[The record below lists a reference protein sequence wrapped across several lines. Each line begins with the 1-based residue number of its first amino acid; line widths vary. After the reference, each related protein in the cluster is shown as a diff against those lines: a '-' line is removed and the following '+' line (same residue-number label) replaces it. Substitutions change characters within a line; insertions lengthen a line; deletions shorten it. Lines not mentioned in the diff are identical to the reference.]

1 MTRALLLLLAWAGI
15 ARADPPSTPA
25 SPDPAPPSAP
35 PAAKLDTAPLEAPA
49 SPAPAEPP
57 APVVPGP
64 RRPVVGFDVRGDSK
78 VTPKTLGYLAHV
90 ELGDLV
96 GDGDVARLQQA
107 LVSSEL
113 FKSVAVTLEDAAP
126 VAPGAASPGVIVV
139 ATAVDKHSWIAA
151 PTVFA
156 LPGNKAFGVGFAE
169 NNFQG
174 TAQKFLL
181 YGQIGTKTSL
191 LFATFLDPAFH
202 GSKLTWRTDIYAFRR
217 QIQEYLNPR
226 DDPGS
231 FAIERSTTATYLG
244 GGALIGWNF
253 LWWLVG
259 DVRLRGAYVYFRDAQ
274 DEQGNALPIPE
285 KDGWD
290 FTLQLHLTLD
300 RRHHSYGVTWG
311 PYAQLTLEPSVPVID
326 SYGYQIAAL
335 RAYYSWKFFQEHELE
350 IRGGLS
356 VGRHIPLHE
365 ELTIGGTPDL
375 RGYDVDQ
382 FRGDTRAVARAEYS
396 VPLFKYRFLAFRG
409 IGFYDAGY
417 AGFHARRTEDRDYLA
432 SQLGAGYGRSDVG
445 LGLRVYLN
453 NIVLPLLGLDFGWG
467 IEARAPEIYFEVGL
481 TDF

>member
-1 MTRALLLLLAWAGI
+1 MKRALVLLLAVTGI
-15 ARADPPSTPA
+15 ASADPPSQPA
-25 SPDPAPPSAP
+25 TSDPALPSAP
-35 PAAKLDTAPLEAPA
+35 ATKPDTAPLVTPP
-49 SPAPAEPP
+49 SPPPVAPP
-57 APVVPGP
+57 AKAEPGP
-64 RRPVVGFDVRGDSK
+64 RRPVIGFEVRGDSK
-78 VTPKTLGYLAHV
+78 VTNKTLGYLAHV
-90 ELGDLV
+90 ELGELI
-96 GDGDVARLQQA
+96 GEGDVARLEQA

-113 FKSVAVTLEDAAP
+113 FKTVKVTLEDAAP
-126 VAPGAASPGVIVV
+126 VVAGTASPGVIIV
-139 ATAVDKHSWIAA
+139 ATANDKHSWIAA

-191 LFATFLDPAFH
+191 FFGTFLDPAFH

-217 QIQEYLNPR
+217 QIAEYANPR
-226 DDPGS
+226 DDASS

-253 LWWLVG
+253 RWWMVG
-259 DVRLRGAYVYFRDAQ
+259 DLRLRGAYVYFRDAQ
-274 DEQGNALPIPE
+274 DESGHPLPIPE

-290 FTLQLHLTLD
+290 FTLQAHLTLD
-300 RRHHSYGVTWG
+300 ARHHYYGVTWG

-326 SYGYQIAAL
+326 SYGYQSAAL
-335 RAYYSWKFFQEHELE
+335 RAYYSWRIFQEHEFE

-356 VGRHIPLHE
+356 AGRHMPLHE

-396 VPLFKYRFLAFRG
+396 VPLFKYKFLAFRG

-417 AGFHARRTEDRDYLA
+417 AGFHNRRDEDRDYLA
-432 SQLGAGYGRSDVG
+432 SQTGAGYVRTDVG
-445 LGLRVYLN
+445 LGLRIYLN